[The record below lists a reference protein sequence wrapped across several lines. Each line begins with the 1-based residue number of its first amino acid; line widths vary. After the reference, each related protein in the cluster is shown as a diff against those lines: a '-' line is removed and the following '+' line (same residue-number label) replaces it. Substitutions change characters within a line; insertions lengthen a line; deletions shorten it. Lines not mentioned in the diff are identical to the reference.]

1 MNVLKQFACV
11 GGEDSSPTY
20 YAVQIHWRC
29 EDSAAQFIHDV
40 LKLDWVKGGGGL
52 VVRRQ
57 LPTSAFPETVFHVT
71 CSNTHLLMLAELME
85 IKKEDLEG
93 HIRPVTLDE
102 IDQFPESGRVG
113 PLDISDIHR
122 CVQYAMERIHFD
134 MSIQSL
140 PGHPG
145 RSVLKGAPVISS
157 YQERHLVSVFP
168 VHDSEDLDKLN
179 KSWSRSP
186 LNPPLDQIRSYF
198 GESVTLYWSFT
209 ESYTKF
215 LILIAILGL
224 IEYLCETFG
233 INYVY
238 SNVLFSFFNLLCLG
252 FFLELWKRKAN
263 EHSFF
268 WGTSGKLRLKPPRPE
283 YRGELR
289 SNPVTGKQ
297 EMYYSKGKRLKKI
310 FFVSFPLTFLC
321 LAMAFG
327 LMIGSFEGD
336 RIMALLLTD
345 PDTEE
350 VSTDFLSKILI
361 NVPSILYSL
370 SIIIF
375 NKVYLKMARSLTTW
389 ENHRTQEQHDTHIT
403 IKLVTFEFVNTFLAL
418 FYMGFWMQDIAGLR
432 GQLFTTLIVQQV
444 VNQVQEVL
452 IPLVLHKPASQ
463 KFFHK
468 MSKKLGV
475 NEEPQKRKLTGTSDL
490 TNDDDRVRAVSHDI
504 LADPLDTLHDDFME
518 IWLQFGHVFLFSAVY
533 PLAAVIALVNNLT
546 ELFADRYKL
555 CSLSR
560 KPRPLAVRD
569 IGAWYMAFRIT
580 AIISIISN
588 CGLIALDLRN
598 TAGQDWSSVEWFGMF
613 VLIEH
618 VFLVA
623 FIGINKL
630 VSDTSSQVKLAMDKT
645 EYHFKQKHV
654 KDDKDK

>member
-1 MNVLKQFACV
+1 MNVLKHWAMC

-20 YAVQIHWRC
+20 YAIQLHWKC
-29 EDSAAQFIHDV
+29 EDEAAQFIHDK
-40 LKLDWVKGGGGL
+40 LRLDWAKGGGGL
-52 VVRRQ
+52 TVRRQ
-57 LPTSAFPETVFHVT
+57 LPTSAFPETIFHVT
-71 CSNTHLLMLAELME
+71 CTNSHLLMLAELME
-85 IKKEDLEG
+85 VKKEDLEG
-93 HIRPVTLDE
+93 HIRPVTYDE
-102 IDQFPESGRVG
+102 IDQFPECGRVG

-134 MSIQSL
+134 TSILSL
-140 PGHPG
+140 PGHPA

-157 YQERHLVSVFP
+157 YLERHLISVFP
-168 VHDSEDLDKLN
+168 VHDSEDLVKLY
-179 KSWSRSP
+179 KSWSHSP
-186 LNPPLDQIRSYF
+186 FSPPLDQIRSYF
-198 GESVTLYWSFT
+198 GESVALYWSFT
-209 ESYTKF
+209 GSYTKF
-215 LILIAILGL
+215 LFLIAFLGL
-224 IEYLCETFG
+224 AEYLCEMFG

-238 SNVLFSFFNLLCLG
+238 SNVLFSFFNLICLG
-252 FFLELWKRKAN
+252 FFLELWKRTAN

-289 SNPVTGKQ
+289 NNPVTGKQ
-297 EMYYSKGKRLKKI
+297 EMFYPSGKRLKKI
-310 FFVSFPLTFLC
+310 FFVSFPLTLLC
-321 LAMAFG
+321 LIMAFA
-327 LMIGSFEGD
+327 LMIGSFEAD
-336 RIMALLLTD
+336 RIMALLLLD

-350 VSTDFLSKILI
+350 VSTDFFSKILI
-361 NVPSILYSL
+361 NLPSILYSL

-375 NKVYLKMARSLTTW
+375 NKVYLKMARGLTTW

-418 FYMGFWMQDIAGLR
+418 FYMGFWMQDIAGLKA
-432 GQLFTTLIVQQV
+432 QLFTTLIVQQV

-452 IPLVLHKPASQ
+452 IPLVLHKPASM
-463 KFFHK
+463 KFFYK

-490 TNDDDRVRAVSHDI
+490 SKDDDRVRSVNHDV

-518 IWLQFGHVFLFSAVY
+518 LWLQFGHVFLFSAVY
-533 PLAAVIALVNNLT
+533 PLAAGIALVNNLT

-555 CSLSR
+555 CELSR

-580 AIISIISN
+580 AIISIITN
-588 CGLIALDLRN
+588 CGLIALDLRD
-598 TAGQDWSSVEWFGMF
+598 TAGQDWSSLEWFGMF
-613 VLIEH
+613 IMIEH
-618 VFLVA
+618 IFLVA

-645 EYHFKQKHV
+645 DFHFKQKHI
-654 KDDKDK
+654 KAQ